1 MLLSEFSVL
10 CWCQIAETL
19 DWLPQ
24 HYADCS
30 DRKGAG
36 HVYGKKLAESTQSYT
51 VLLSCMLLCCKHLI
65 YFSHTLNPVFVY
77 HCILLFFLPSL
88 RQNLREKHSRHVA
101 DLRAYYE
108 SEIQTLRD
116 KLSLRDLPQD
126 IEKANQALTK
136 RCALFMYIQYT
147 HL

>member
-10 CWCQIAETL
+10 RCCRITETL

-24 HYADCS
+24 DDADCS
-30 DRKGAG
+30 NRQGAG
-36 HVYGKKLAESTQSYT
+36 HVYGKKLAVSMQSYT
-51 VLLSCMLLCCKHLI
+51 VLLSYMLLCCKHLLK
-65 YFSHTLNPVFVY
+65 SSPETSFVY
-77 HCILLFFLPSL
+77 HHILLSFLPSL

-116 KLSLRDLPQD
+116 KLNLRDLPQD